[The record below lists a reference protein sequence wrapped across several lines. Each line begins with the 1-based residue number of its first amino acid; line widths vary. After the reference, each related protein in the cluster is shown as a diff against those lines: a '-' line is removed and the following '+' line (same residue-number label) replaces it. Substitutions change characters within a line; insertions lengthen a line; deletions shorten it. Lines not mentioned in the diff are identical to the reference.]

1 MLHYATLCYTT
12 TTATTLY
19 NAMLLQLRYTTP
31 QLHLHLRAALR
42 YTRTTSI
49 ATTTTSTATR
59 HCTTLGYTAQ
69 YYVTI
74 HNSTLH
80 DTNYTTPQ
88 IQLQPKLQLPTTHHT
103 NYITLQLQLNKTT
116 LQLQLPLHYT
126 KLHPAVV
133 GQVTTATTPKNTIPT
148 TFLSMSGSAINAA
161 QQVTSPIL
169 PKLLPIL
176 C

>member
-1 MLHYATLCYTT
+1 MPKYYAATVHKLHYTPLGALQLQPQLQLQLLSSYCCFYSHNSIYRLLALHYTNYATLCYTMLHYATLCYTT

-42 YTRTTSI
+42 YTRTTST
-49 ATTTTSTATR
+49 ATTTTSKATR

-74 HNSTLH
+74 HNNTLH

-88 IQLQPKLQLPTTHHT
+88 I
-103 NYITLQLQLNKTT
+103 
-116 LQLQLPLHYT
+116 
-126 KLHPAVV
+126 
-133 GQVTTATTPKNTIPT
+133 
-148 TFLSMSGSAINAA
+148 
-161 QQVTSPIL
+161 
-169 PKLLPIL
+169 
-176 C
+176 